1 MNNKQR
7 ILILTLH
14 KRNIK
19 IKLLTSLLTKLLI
32 KLIDQ
37 YKNVNLLSF
46 INISLSKLYLINI
59 AQNFLKFQS
68 TKCLKF
74 YKINK
79 NNLIILK
86 LFAL

>member
-1 MNNKQR
+1 
-7 ILILTLH
+7 LTLH

-32 KLIDQ
+32 KLMDQ
-37 YKNVNLLSF
+37 YENVNLLSF
-46 INISLSKLYLINI
+46 INIGLSKLYLINI